1 MPNIETILRH
11 HTALQVECVDRV
23 YLNGYVPGLQ
33 RPNQL
38 AYFLKE
44 HRGKPLPSPALLGQM
59 TDRFVAGI
67 KAFAGRHR
75 IPVVQFE
82 RGQRKDDVAKEHL
95 ARYRRSEGVVFI
107 GVAQEIDN
115 AFRSKPHRR
124 KDGSVASFDFYRAK
138 VPVNQYYFYILDAD
152 WGPLFIKFSSYV
164 PFGARLCINGH
175 EWAKQQLKKRA
186 IAYESLDNGFLSCA
200 DPARLQAICDQLSA
214 DDVDRLFRRWLGRLP
229 HPFSREDRAAG
240 YLYQLSIWQFEFSMT
255 HVFDRPLQGRHFFE
269 EVLRD
274 NLDLG
279 RPDRIQLLFDRQ
291 VRRNTPSSFRTRVVH
306 HGVLP
311 KLSVEYKH
319 SRVKQYF
326 KENRA
331 LRTET
336 VINNTYD
343 VGVRSSLKNLPLL
356 RAVARN
362 VNRRLLAM
370 ERVSHNCVVSLRTF
384 ESFVLPS
391 EVDGQHVPG
400 LRYGEP
406 RVMALLAGLCL
417 FLPVHDGF
425 TNQALRDR
433 VGALFDPG
441 PRGYTRSRMTYD
453 LRRLRLKGLLHRLPR
468 RNRYVLTPLGRRVA
482 LFFTK
487 TYARILRPGH
497 ARLDPAMPA
506 DPSDTLTTTFRRW
519 EQALDQHIAD
529 AKVAA

>member
-1 MPNIETILRH
+1 
-11 HTALQVECVDRV
+11 
-23 YLNGYVPGLQ
+23 
-33 RPNQL
+33 
-38 AYFLKE
+38 
-44 HRGKPLPSPALLGQM
+44 
-59 TDRFVAGI
+59 
-67 KAFAGRHR
+67 
-75 IPVVQFE
+75 
-82 RGQRKDDVAKEHL
+82 
-95 ARYRRSEGVVFI
+95 
-107 GVAQEIDN
+107 
-115 AFRSKPHRR
+115 
-124 KDGSVASFDFYRAK
+124 VASFDFYRAK

-152 WGPLFIKFSSYV
+152 WGPFFIKFSSYV

-186 IAYESLDNGFLSCA
+186 IAYESLDNGFLSCE

-306 HGVLP
+306 RARLR
-311 KLSVEYKH
+311 LAVESRQ
-319 SRVKQYF
+319 SRVKSPATRLHVRCSHSRPSTLDCRRGPR
-326 KENRA
+326 E
-331 LRTET
+331 
-336 VINNTYD
+336 
-343 VGVRSSLKNLPLL
+343 RSS
-356 RAVARN
+356 
-362 VNRRLLAM
+362 
-370 ERVSHNCVVSLRTF
+370 
-384 ESFVLPS
+384 
-391 EVDGQHVPG
+391 
-400 LRYGEP
+400 
-406 RVMALLAGLCL
+406 
-417 FLPVHDGF
+417 
-425 TNQALRDR
+425 RD
-433 VGALFDPG
+433 
-441 PRGYTRSRMTYD
+441 
-453 LRRLRLKGLLHRLPR
+453 RLKGLLHRLPR

-506 DPSDTLTTTFRRW
+506 DPTDTLNTTFRRW
-519 EQALDQHIAD
+519 EQALDKHIAE